1 MLDSVIAWL
10 QQADPVAVCV
20 FLFFIAFLENVV
32 PPIPGDVPVAFIGYL
47 IHYTGL
53 SFAAALFW
61 SSLGSTAG
69 FMLVYLLS
77 RHFGMKLYAETGS
90 GMQHRLRQGMHRLF
104 PPSEMELLRRKFSSH
119 GYLAVLFNRF
129 LFGSRAVIS
138 VMAGLMHLK
147 IPLVFIA
154 VAISATAWNVL
165 LLSGGLLL
173 GRNWQDIGRYVA
185 MYSVPVT
192 ILFVGFLFF
201 SLWRFLGER
210 KRGHE

>member
-1 MLDSVIAWL
+1 MLDSAIAYL
-10 QQADPVAVCV
+10 QQADPVAVYV

-53 SFAAALFW
+53 SFASAVLW

-77 RHFGMKLYAETGS
+77 RHFGMKLYAPES
-90 GMQHRLRQGMHRLF
+90 GASHQGFSRSVHRLF

-119 GYLAVLFNRF
+119 GYLAVLLNRF

-147 IPLVFIA
+147 IPFVFMA
-154 VAISATAWNVL
+154 VAASATLWNVL
-165 LLSGGLLL
+165 LLYGGLLL
-173 GRNWQDIGRYVA
+173 GRNWQDIGRYAA
-185 MYSVPVT
+185 MYSIPVSA
-192 ILFVGFLFF
+192 LFLGFLLF
-201 SLWRFLGER
+201 SLWRFLQER
-210 KRGHE
+210 KQGYE